1 MTYSQTARV
10 YGSAGNAS
18 LDQSGYSLGQ
28 SYLVNLFTFDFG
40 SIPTDFTLSV
50 LTYSSIFN
58 YSMDRPAT
66 RNSMGTGESVGG
78 STGFQFILDGA
89 FSVNPTDTD
98 IFTGLTGVHTVR
110 FTTLAPDQ
118 ARAVYPFQVPDQGST
133 LLLLTLSLFGLF
145 TYQQKVSS
153 ASPKFIPNE

>member
-1 MTYSQTARV
+1 MSPLQTRTRLWALPLPCNTVRAKDPSQRLLGRLSPGPFYNDVFANSQSLC
-10 YGSAGNAS
+10 SAGNAS

-40 SIPTDFTLSV
+40 STPTNFTLSV
-50 LTYSSIFN
+50 LTYASMFN

-98 IFTGLTGVHTVR
+98 IFTGLTGIHTVR
-110 FTTLAPDQ
+110 FTT
-118 ARAVYPFQVPDQGST
+118 
-133 LLLLTLSLFGLF
+133 
-145 TYQQKVSS
+145 
-153 ASPKFIPNE
+153 